1 MRHARHAT
9 VLGLAATLALGG
21 CVVPPAPGVP
31 MPARSGVLQAD
42 ARALRFGASGPEVFA
57 NPEMRPKLQA
67 LFGADWS
74 RGRLAFGGPEYFPAS
89 SSLRLVRVVDQD
101 FIAINGC
108 APSGCVTHRGLL
120 LIRQD
125 GQHLLARLDEGGYSQ
140 YYEHAVGANVAAVP
154 RPVIDGAWDA
164 VADMQQWPAIP
175 R

>member
-1 MRHARHAT
+1 MRHRHQAS
-9 VLGLAATLALGG
+9 VLGLAAALALGG
-21 CVVPPAPGVP
+21 CVVPPSPGVP

-57 NPEMRPKLQA
+57 NPEIRPKLQS
-67 LFGADWS
+67 LFGPDWNH
-74 RGRLAFGGPEYFPAS
+74 GRLGFGAPDFFPAS

-101 FIAINGC
+101 FVAVNGC
-108 APSGCVTHRGLL
+108 VASACPTHRGLL

-140 YYEHAVGANVAAVP
+140 YYEHAAGATVASVP

-164 VADMQQWPAIP
+164 VGGMK
-175 R
+175 